1 MELDDIDSVCER
13 NDRTEFIDILKKML
27 DMDQDRRLTP
37 SEGLKHA
44 FVQMTSF
51 IGYPGAH

>member
-13 NDRTEFIDILKKML
+13 IDRSDFIDILKKML

-37 SEGLKHA
+37 AEGLKHP
-44 FVQMTSF
+44 FVQLTSF
-51 IGYPGAH
+51 ISYPTAH